1 MDEKTKTII
10 DRARALLA
18 AATPGPWEVCPDTR
32 PDVRTTCNTG
42 GFLGCGH
49 IATVSRY
56 DANEADAALI
66 AAAPGLL
73 ATLCDAMEAA
83 ERRAEEAEELYR
95 SIKAKVGQTPGDGR
109 MVNHAIDAL
118 MRRAEEAEAQA
129 AAALEC
135 VASSAHKLWT
145 LPPVDRT
152 LATDAVWR
160 DLAYFKPSAAGRALL
175 DRLHAAETERDALRD
190 SLALVTAECARL
202 RSDIDLEREQSAAF
216 VQEIERLRVV
226 EAGAAV
232 LRHLLNNVG
241 RSVEWSRQ
249 VRECLHESAG
259 LQYLDQFRSVELDL
273 ADSMAKVAELQG
285 DVAALQRD
293 LSSAEKECRMLRA
306 EVERNGGCCSSGA
319 VIVGQAGEEGQ

>member
-1 MDEKTKTII
+1 MSGDSSELVRKV
-10 DRARALLA
+10 RSLLA
-18 AATPGPWEVCPDTR
+18 AATPGPVTVYPHPR
-32 PDVRTTCNTG
+32 PRQDHDESRFQWGDLVTG
-42 GFLGCGH
+42 GRSMWTM
-49 IATVSRY
+49 IPM
-56 DANEADAALI
+56 ADAEALAFAVNNLGAI
-66 AAAPGLL
+66 
-73 ATLCDAMEAA
+73 CDALEAA
-83 ERRAEEAEELYR
+83 E
-95 SIKAKVGQTPGDGR
+95 
-109 MVNHAIDAL
+109 
-118 MRRAEEAEAQA
+118 RRAEEAEAQA

-259 LQYLDQFRSVELDL
+259 LQYLDQFRSVERDL